1 MDLQFKVIKT
11 KSVEFMPVSLSFC
24 LVLSA
29 VAWFCY
35 GFFTHDPFVMVP
47 LLTTIARYR

>member
-1 MDLQFKVIKT
+1 MQFKVIKT
-11 KSVEFMPVSLSFC
+11 KSVEFMPISLSFC

-35 GFFTHDPFVMVP
+35 GYFTKDPYVMVGALINHH
-47 LLTTIARYR
+47 LL